1 MNFWLKQTHPHAEI
15 NVQRVLNC
23 TPKTYGCRGGL
34 MEHAFEYSYP
44 LYDETGVCT
53 PSKQVQFDF
62 VSVDRNIE
70 YSLAYMIH
78 TWGPVTLA
86 LDLTHQNNY
95 TGGILKAKKC
105 ESFAKD
111 AVLAVGYTPEYWI
124 IQNSIG
130 DKWGDGGYAYIERG
144 TIACGIETY
153 ASVVTGITIDEIS
166 PARIAPDH
174 PVHSPPDQ
182 DSQEARTETQHPS
195 AERTLL

>member
-1 MNFWLKQTHPHAEI
+1 
-15 NVQRVLNC
+15 
-23 TPKTYGCRGGL
+23 
-34 MEHAFEYSYP
+34 MEHAFEYNYP
-44 LYDETGVCT
+44 LYGETGDCT
-53 PSKQVQFDF
+53 ASKQVQFDF

-144 TIACGIETY
+144 TRACGIETY

-166 PARIAPDH
+166 PAINSPDLPPH
-174 PVHSPPDQ
+174 STPGPVRPG
-182 DSQEARTETQHPS
+182 ARTETQHPL